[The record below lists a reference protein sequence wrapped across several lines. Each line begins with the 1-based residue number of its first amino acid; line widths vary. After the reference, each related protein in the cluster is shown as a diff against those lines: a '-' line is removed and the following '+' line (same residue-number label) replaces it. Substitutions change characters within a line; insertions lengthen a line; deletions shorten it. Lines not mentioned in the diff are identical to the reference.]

1 MFSRILTF
9 LMDSIVGPTF
19 VMSVRHSFEQM
30 RNPKNLIDC
39 TIFYIHIQSC
49 ISYNQLKLH
58 PRNYCAST
66 TKHTRRWP
74 HRGSIAFNGNGTNK
88 KSGTVVISRI
98 VPARRRCKS
107 KNKGVNTDRE
117 QIGYVP
123 AFAERKNWDLHSVIR
138 VHLMHDVINR

>member
-19 VMSVRHSFEQM
+19 VMSIRHSFWQM
-30 RNPKNLIDC
+30 PNPKNLLDC
-39 TIFYIHIQSC
+39 TIFDIHIQSR

-58 PRNYCAST
+58 PLNYCAST
-66 TKHTRRWP
+66 TKHTRQWP
-74 HRGSIAFNGNGTNK
+74 YRGPIAFNDNGTNK

-107 KNKGVNTDRE
+107 KNKCVNTDRE

-123 AFAERKNWDLHSVIR
+123 ASAERKNRDLHSVIR
-138 VHLMHDVINR
+138 VYLTHDVINR